1 MQQYGRDRIGTRR
14 MTDDAPVAP
23 EGAYSMRARI
33 LGSMVS
39 RQSNLVAIKLKM
51 KLLVL
56 PRHSSLSD
64 SIEEDCESG
73 AGQSAS
79 TEGVDGQL
87 LLLDIEL

>member
-39 RQSNLVAIKLKM
+39 RVCLVYGTISPS
-51 KLLVL
+51 LV
-56 PRHSSLSD
+56 SF
-64 SIEEDCESG
+64 
-73 AGQSAS
+73 
-79 TEGVDGQL
+79 
-87 LLLDIEL
+87 

>member
-1 MQQYGRDRIGTRR
+1 
-14 MTDDAPVAP
+14 
-23 EGAYSMRARI
+23 
-33 LGSMVS
+33 
-39 RQSNLVAIKLKM
+39 M

-87 LLLDIEL
+87 LLLDIEGRAGHLWYSIGHPVDISGGTGVPLCIDRTILQQSSSYSRMSS

>member
-1 MQQYGRDRIGTRR
+1 
-14 MTDDAPVAP
+14 
-23 EGAYSMRARI
+23 
-33 LGSMVS
+33 
-39 RQSNLVAIKLKM
+39 QSNLVAIKL
-51 KLLVL
+51 LLVL

>member
-1 MQQYGRDRIGTRR
+1 
-14 MTDDAPVAP
+14 
-23 EGAYSMRARI
+23 
-33 LGSMVS
+33 
-39 RQSNLVAIKLKM
+39 M

>member
-39 RQSNLVAIKLKM
+39 RQSNLVAIKL
-51 KLLVL
+51 LLVL